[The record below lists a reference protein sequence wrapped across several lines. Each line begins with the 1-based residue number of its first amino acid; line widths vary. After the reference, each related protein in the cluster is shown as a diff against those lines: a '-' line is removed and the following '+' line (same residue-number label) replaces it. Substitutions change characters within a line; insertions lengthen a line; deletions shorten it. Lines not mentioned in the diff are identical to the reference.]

1 MPSLNNSQTVMS
13 YIKRRK
19 SNLIKL
25 FDSKCCICGFD
36 AFQEALEFHHVD
48 PSTKEF
54 GLSASSSMTK
64 SLDKQIVEA
73 KKCVLVCSNC
83 HRGIHAGYIQVPE
96 NWQSFFK
103 EDVEKQLLNEIEI
116 TKHGQKNYCI
126 RCGKEILS
134 SNAKYCPECKHFMDR
149 VVERPSREELKQLIR
164 TKTFTEIATSYGV
177 SDNAIR
183 KWCDLEGLPRKKT
196 DIKNISDKD
205 WELI

>member
-1 MPSLNNSQTVMS
+1 
-13 YIKRRK
+13 
-19 SNLIKL
+19 
-25 FDSKCCICGFD
+25 
-36 AFQEALEFHHVD
+36 
-48 PSTKEF
+48 
-54 GLSASSSMTK
+54 MTK

-73 KKCVLVCSNC
+73 KKCVLVCANC
-83 HRGIHAGYIQVPE
+83 HRGIHAGYIQIPE
-96 NWQSFFK
+96 NWQSFFR
-103 EDVEKQLLNEIEI
+103 EDVEKQLLDEIEI
-116 TKHGQKNYCI
+116 TKHGQKNYCV

-164 TKTFTEIATSYGV
+164 TKTFTEIAASYGV

>member
-25 FDSKCCICGFD
+25 FDSKCCICGFN

-54 GLSASSSMTK
+54 GLSASSAMTK
-64 SLDKQIVEA
+64 SLDKQIIEA

-83 HRGIHAGYIQVPE
+83 HRGIHAGYIQIPE
-96 NWQSFFK
+96 NWQSLFR
-103 EDVEKQLLNEIEI
+103 EDIEKQLLDEIEI

-134 SNAKYCPECKHFMDR
+134 SKAKYCPECKHFMDR

-164 TKTFTEIATSYGV
+164 TKKFTEIAASYGV

-196 DIKNISDKD
+196 DIKNIDDKD

>member
-1 MPSLNNSQTVMS
+1 MPSLNNSQTVIS
-13 YIKRRK
+13 HIKRRK

-25 FDSKCCICGFD
+25 FDSKCCICGFNT
-36 AFQEALEFHHVD
+36 FQEALEFHHVN

-54 GLSASSSMTK
+54 GLSASNSMTK

-73 KKCVLVCSNC
+73 KKCVLVCANC
-83 HRGIHAGYIQVPE
+83 HRGIHAGYIQIPE
-96 NWQSFFK
+96 NWQSFFR
-103 EDVEKQLLNEIEI
+103 EDVEKQLLDEIEI
-116 TKHGQKNYCI
+116 TKHGQKNYCV

-164 TKTFTEIATSYGV
+164 TKTFTEIAASYGV

>member
-25 FDSKCCICGFD
+25 FDSKCCICGFN

-54 GLSASSSMTK
+54 GLSASSTMTK
-64 SLDKQIVEA
+64 SLDKQIIEA

-83 HRGIHAGYIQVPE
+83 HRGIHAGYIKIPE
-96 NWQSFFK
+96 NWQSFFR
-103 EDVEKQLLNEIEI
+103 EDIEKQLLDEIEI

-134 SNAKYCPECKHFMDR
+134 SKAKYCPECKHFMDR

-164 TKTFTEIATSYGV
+164 TKKFTEIATLYGV